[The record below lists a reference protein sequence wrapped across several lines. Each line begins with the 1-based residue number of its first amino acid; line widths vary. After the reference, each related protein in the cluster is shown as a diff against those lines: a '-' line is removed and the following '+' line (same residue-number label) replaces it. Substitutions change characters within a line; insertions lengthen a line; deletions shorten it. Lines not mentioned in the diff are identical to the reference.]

1 MSEERASR
9 DFGYE
14 DFPGF
19 NPFDPVTHADPYPAY
34 RQLRERYPV
43 HQPFPGVWILTRY
56 RDYTALVRDPR
67 GSSDR
72 RKSDMYEAFLQSLPQ
87 PFEPDELQ
95 PSLLFLDPPDH
106 DRLRILV
113 SKAFTPRVVESLR
126 PRVEELVATLLDEAS
141 ERGEMDVVTDLA
153 YPLPVT
159 VICDMLAVPEKDRD
173 ALRRWSLDL
182 THTIDPIIPPDALA
196 RAQQSDKEFRAYL
209 AELIAER
216 RRNPGQDLLSRLIQ
230 AEDEGEQLTGPEL
243 VSTCVLLLIAGHET
257 TSGLIGNGT
266 LALLRNRGEMERL
279 AADPTLL
286 RSAVE
291 ELLRYDSP
299 VQLTGRLVLED
310 MEIDGRK
317 IRKGE
322 DVVAV
327 GGAANHDP
335 EQFPDPDRLDVG
347 RSENR
352 HVAFGGGI
360 HFCLGAH
367 LARLEGRIAI
377 GELVRRFPDMDLAE
391 GEVRWRDTITLRG
404 LSSLPVKLG
413 DTAAKTA

>member
-230 AEDEGEQLTGPEL
+230 AEDEGEQLTE
-243 VSTCVLLLIAGHET
+243 
-257 TSGLIGNGT
+257 
-266 LALLRNRGEMERL
+266 ALRTVAPVERL
-279 AADPTLL
+279 
-286 RSAVE
+286 
-291 ELLRYDSP
+291 
-299 VQLTGRLVLED
+299 
-310 MEIDGRK
+310 
-317 IRKGE
+317 
-322 DVVAV
+322 V
-327 GGAANHDP
+327 GH
-335 EQFPDPDRLDVG
+335 R
-347 RSENR
+347 
-352 HVAFGGGI
+352 
-360 HFCLGAH
+360 
-367 LARLEGRIAI
+367 
-377 GELVRRFPDMDLAE
+377 
-391 GEVRWRDTITLRG
+391 
-404 LSSLPVKLG
+404 SSLPLG
-413 DTAAKTA
+413 IGAGIPPVSAG